1 MMKILVSILVFG
13 AVLGGLSSYGIIGS
27 PSSTLDSQEIQ
38 RLTSLPLEPIRQSM
52 SVSQAYRA
60 IPHPQQTFRMNQSVL
75 QATEAEYLDQAF
87 TLVDLAVVERV
98 SLLRTVQRE
107 GNQSLP
113 LKNYEQILKRFLAIS
128 VPPRLDY
135 FHQQVAAAIGEEHAY
150 YEGLQKGPSVTTV
163 NRSHPLIQSLHRR
176 LWASYQFLVSEYP
189 QESPNNQQAFFE
201 HLCALDFI

>member
-13 AVLGGLSSYGIIGS
+13 AVFGGLSSFGIIGS
-27 PSSTLDSQEIQ
+27 PSSSLDSQDIQ

-60 IPHPQQTFRMNQSVL
+60 IPHPQQTFRLNQSVL
-75 QATEAEYLDQAF
+75 QDIEAKYLDQAF
-87 TLVDLAVVERV
+87 ALVDLAVVERV

-107 GNQSLP
+107 GNQPLP
-113 LKNYEQILKRFLAIS
+113 LNNYEQILKRFLVLS

-135 FHQQVAAAIGEEHAY
+135 FHQQVAAAISEEHAY
-150 YEGLQKGPSVTTV
+150 YEGLQNQPSVSTI
-163 NRSHPLIQSLHRR
+163 NRSHPLIQRLHGR
-176 LWASYQFLVSEYP
+176 LLASYQFLVSEYP
-189 QESPNNQQAFFE
+189 QESANNQQAFFQ